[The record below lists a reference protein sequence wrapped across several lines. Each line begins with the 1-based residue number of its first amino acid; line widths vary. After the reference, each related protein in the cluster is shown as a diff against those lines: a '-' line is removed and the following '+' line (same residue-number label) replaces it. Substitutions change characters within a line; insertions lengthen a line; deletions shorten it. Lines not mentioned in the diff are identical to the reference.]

1 MIKST
6 CVFKFSAEPS
16 SPSMCIFCLAECS
29 SIVPAEMTSSVLH
42 KVMGKYLRRNFTHT
56 SFRYVA
62 GKYLTRERKMF
73 VECRIIF
80 VPMNY
85 NF

>member
-1 MIKST
+1 MTKST
-6 CVFKFSAEPS
+6 CVFSFCAEPS

-29 SIVPAEMTSSVLH
+29 SIVAGEMTSSLLH

-56 SFRYVA
+56 SVKYVA
-62 GKYLTRERKMF
+62 GKHLTRERKMF
-73 VECRIIF
+73 VECRKIF
-80 VPMNY
+80 VQISN